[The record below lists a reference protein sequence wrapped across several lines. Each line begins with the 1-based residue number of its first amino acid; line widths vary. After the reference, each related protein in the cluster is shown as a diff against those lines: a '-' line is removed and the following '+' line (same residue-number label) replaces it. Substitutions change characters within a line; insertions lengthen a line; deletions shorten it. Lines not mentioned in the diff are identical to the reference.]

1 MLLSCGLVLFS
12 NGSQEA
18 NMTRIFP
25 ELADFQKKG
34 NPEEYHPDNLFEY
47 INGAAEVFLSYDFEK
62 LVTLSYKNKL
72 NQSLT
77 IDVYRHSNINNGFG
91 IYSQEKPLKGNFISI
106 GSQGYYEKG
115 IINFF
120 KGNFYVKLSG
130 FDLGDN
136 DQTVLDK
143 AARAIASKLKSHI
156 KFPHPLKGFPEKN
169 RINNSE
175 KFLSKNFMGY
185 GFLNSAFVTSYQIKE
200 KEVQVFIIEAENE
213 QKADEMM
220 NKYLAFVKKKGVA
233 PVFEKSTYTF
243 VDPYYR
249 SSGKMNLRKK
259 QKYLWGLL
267 SDNPESAR
275 FFLDAIE
282 KNLIAHKLIQ

>member
-1 MLLSCGLVLFS
+1 MKQTLLLILLLSCGLVLFS

-91 IYSQEKPLKGNFISI
+91 IYSQEKPQKGNFISI

-120 KGNFYVKLSG
+120 KGSYYVKLSG
-130 FDLGDN
+130 FDLGEN
-136 DQTVLDK
+136 DQELLGN
-143 AARAIASKLKSHI
+143 AARAIAKKLESTI
-156 KFPHPLKGFPEKN
+156 NFPLSLKGFPEEN
-169 RINNSE
+169 RI
-175 KFLSKNFMGY
+175 KN
-185 GFLNSAFVTSYQIKE
+185 
-200 KEVQVFIIEAENE
+200 
-213 QKADEMM
+213 QKKTGEDVSM
-220 NKYLAFVKKKGVA
+220 
-233 PVFEKSTYTF
+233 P
-243 VDPYYR
+243 R
-249 SSGKMNLRKK
+249 R
-259 QKYLWGLL
+259 
-267 SDNPESAR
+267 
-275 FFLDAIE
+275 
-282 KNLIAHKLIQ
+282 